1 MLKLILHGKVFL
13 FLNKLT
19 SSPIGF
25 CYYTSLSSKYL
36 CVFSETGF
44 KKWTLQL
51 FLIGNGWASVLKT
64 NLSNGITESSP
75 NSKYKYFNVS
85 PRKNVSI
92 LSLLWGGT
100 SVTSSNDVYPP
111 DFTFVCFSNAWKI
124 CQPCSLYLQFFL
136 QKMCVQLLRVVT
148 IVLNSFSYFV
158 SFVIR

>member
-1 MLKLILHGKVFL
+1 MVL
-13 FLNKLT
+13 
-19 SSPIGF
+19 
-25 CYYTSLSSKYL
+25 YYTSLFSKPSLGLCMYVTMCVYFLEQSSK
-36 CVFSETGF
+36 VIF
-44 KKWTLQL
+44 QV

-75 NSKYKYFNVS
+75 KSKYKYFNVS

-111 DFTFVCFSNAWKI
+111 DFTFVYFSNASKI
-124 CQPCSLYLQFFL
+124 CQPWSRYLQFLEICQL
-136 QKMCVQLLRVVT
+136 QEWYSLQELTDNERK
-148 IVLNSFSYFV
+148 SYEKFSYFV